1 MSRGPENT
9 FIASVHKHLA
19 PTVYSMKNHN
29 EYNGGIADVWYD
41 GPQGD
46 LWVEYKFIVVPK
58 RDDTMIDLVGG
69 KNPIISTLQQ
79 QWLADRHR
87 NGRNVAVVV
96 GCKDGGVWYM
106 PCEWTV
112 PITAAR
118 FRSLL
123 QSRRLLAAWI
133 NGLTSRG

>member
-41 GPQGD
+41 GPTGD
-46 LWVEYKFIVVPK
+46 LWVEYKFVEVPK

-69 KNPIISTLQQ
+69 KEPIISKLQQ
-79 QWLADRHR
+79 KWLHDRHR
-87 NGRNVAVVV
+87 HGRNVAVVV
-96 GCKDGGVWYM
+96 GCKDGGV
-106 PCEWTV
+106 PCDWPV
-112 PITAAR
+112 PISAAV
-118 FRSLL
+118 FRYLVV
-123 QSRRLLAAWI
+123 SRRQIAQSI
-133 NGLTSRG
+133 NERTCRG